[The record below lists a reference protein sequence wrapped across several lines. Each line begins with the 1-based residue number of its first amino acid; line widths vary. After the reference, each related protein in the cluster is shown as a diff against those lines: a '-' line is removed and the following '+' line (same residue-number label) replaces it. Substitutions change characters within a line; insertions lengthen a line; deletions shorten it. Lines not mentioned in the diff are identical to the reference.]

1 MDREMKVHSGQGK
14 IYGGWII
21 KHKGCQSPY
30 PQKAKEEIM
39 LINN

>member
-1 MDREMKVHSGQGK
+1 MDREMKVHSEQGK

-21 KHKGCQSPY
+21 NHKGCQSPY
-30 PQKAKEEIM
+30 PHKAKEEIM